1 MARYIEVNEAIKTA
15 RENSALGNNLGNIID
30 FQQIIDDTPTADV
43 VEAVRCKDCMHYK
56 DSCGYSC
63 FHPNQEQGWNSE
75 GGECLNMN
83 PDDFCS
89 YGNKKDRWMNKI

>member
-1 MARYIEVNEAIKTA
+1 MARYIDAEAMIKRLEKWNT
-15 RENSALGNNLGNIID
+15 SDDKDKALYNFALNRIVE
-30 FQQIIDDTPTADV
+30 QPTADV
-43 VEAVRCKDCMHYK
+43 VEVVRCKDCMHYK

-89 YGNKKDRWMNKI
+89 YGKKVE